1 MATVVVEVVVP
12 EQAAL
17 SSGLVAFHLADNQA
31 ENNRVRLV
39 AVAFAADS
47 NSAVVR
53 NCFGNWEAPDTEV
66 VVVYYLNKTDLT

>member
-1 MATVVVEVVVP
+1 MVEVVVP

-31 ENNRVRLV
+31 ENNRVRP
-39 AVAFAADS
+39 VAFAADS

-53 NCFGNWEAPDTEV
+53 NCFGNWEVPDTEV